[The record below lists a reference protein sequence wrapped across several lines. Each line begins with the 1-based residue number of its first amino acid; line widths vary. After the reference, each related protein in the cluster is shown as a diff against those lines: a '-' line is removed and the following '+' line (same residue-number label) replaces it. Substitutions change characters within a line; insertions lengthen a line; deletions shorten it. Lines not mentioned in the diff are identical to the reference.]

1 MSNIIRPEVLSPA
14 GDMERLR
21 AAVLFGAD
29 AVYLGGKELG
39 MRASPL
45 NFTDDE
51 LCEAVV
57 FAHQNG
63 VKVYL
68 TCNTVPTNDEADRLE
83 ETLKTAAKCGVDAL
97 IIADMGVFMTA
108 RRVVPQLEVH
118 MSTQVGI
125 VNYITACELYKMGAK
140 RIVLARELSL
150 DDIARIR
157 DKAPPEL
164 ELECFVH
171 GAMCMSFSGRCLLSH
186 YMTGRDAN
194 RGECAQPCRWGYHL
208 VEEKRPNE
216 YYPVYEDERGSY
228 ILNAKDLSMIRD
240 IDKLAAVGVNS
251 LKIEGR
257 AKSAYYVAVITNAY
271 RNAVDEYLKDP
282 QGFVLPQ
289 WIDDETCKVSHREYS
304 TGFFYDRPQNGQ
316 CYKDGGYVRS
326 YDIVATVDYWS
337 DGVLYVTQRNR
348 FYPND
353 ALEILVPKG
362 RFMPFVAKEIFTE
375 QNEPVENACHSMQHL
390 KIPSEKAYPQGSILR
405 KQKEL

>member
-1 MSNIIRPEVLSPA
+1 
-14 GDMERLR
+14 
-21 AAVLFGAD
+21 
-29 AVYLGGKELG
+29 
-39 MRASPL
+39 
-45 NFTDDE
+45 
-51 LCEAVV
+51 
-57 FAHQNG
+57 
-63 VKVYL
+63 
-68 TCNTVPTNDEADRLE
+68 
-83 ETLKTAAKCGVDAL
+83 
-97 IIADMGVFMTA
+97 
-108 RRVVPQLEVH
+108 

-157 DKAPPEL
+157 DKTPPEL

-289 WIDDETCKVSHREYS
+289 WIDDETCK
-304 TGFFYDRPQNGQ
+304 
-316 CYKDGGYVRS
+316 
-326 YDIVATVDYWS
+326 
-337 DGVLYVTQRNR
+337 
-348 FYPND
+348 
-353 ALEILVPKG
+353 
-362 RFMPFVAKEIFTE
+362 
-375 QNEPVENACHSMQHL
+375 
-390 KIPSEKAYPQGSILR
+390 
-405 KQKEL
+405 